1 MAKSRRK
8 ITGRKRAKKSLEWQL
23 AQAEDLQFKAI
34 AILLKLEEI
43 PDQHLSQA
51 PLCRATMAFISDIF
65 RKWQD
70 KIKRH
75 LEEHD
80 E

>member
-23 AQAEDLQFKAI
+23 AQAEDLQMRTI
-34 AILLKLEEI
+34 GILLRLEEV

-51 PLCRATMAFISDIF
+51 PLCRATLAFISDIF
-65 RKWQD
+65 KKWQD
-70 KIKRH
+70 ELKRQ